1 MSENRSQSDDGS
13 SYSDSHTPQD
23 HIAQRAINAA
33 IEAQESEEMSSR
45 ITLKH
50 PHGDEYSTA
59 FIVPNNHIKLTKL
72 KREINKQRGDCEK
85 IGEQN
90 KVKVKEKKQ
99 LEERIKQLQKEIGDL
114 ANNNDTNITG
124 SDGVSVGFTEQKGVK
139 ATSTRQDWSK
149 LYVLLIAYRRG
160 REQKDG

>member
-1 MSENRSQSDDGS
+1 MSGDQSQSDEGS

-23 HIAQRAINAA
+23 HIAQKAIDAA
-33 IEAQESEEMSSR
+33 IAAQESEEMSSR

-50 PHGDEYSTA
+50 PNGDEYSTA

-72 KREINKQRGDCEK
+72 KREINKQRSDCEK

-99 LEERIKQLQKEIGDL
+99 LEDRIRQLRKEIIDL
-114 ANNNDTNITG
+114 TNIDTNITG
-124 SDGVSVGFTEQKGVK
+124 SDAVSVGFTEQKGVK
-139 ATSTRQDWSK
+139 ATSTRFDWSK
-149 LYVLLIAYRRG
+149 L
-160 REQKDG
+160 